1 MTKLGRGIG
10 ISFFNDFNFVYRT
23 SLTAACQQAD
33 PLRLAPFGLP
43 PGRGSPNPEGM
54 RLLFLGDVVGRS
66 GRAAIAEHVPR
77 LRQDCQLDFVVVNGE
92 NATGGM
98 GLSEAHS
105 KLLLEAGVDCL
116 TLGDHAFD
124 QKDMLAAIE
133 REPRIIRPVNF
144 SKAAPGKGY
153 RLFTT
158 PSGAK
163 VLVVQVLGQ
172 VFMKRAFDDPFSAL
186 ETILKSHPRGGL
198 AQAIIVDV
206 HCEATSEKMAI
217 GHFCDGKASLVVGTH
232 THVPT
237 GDAQILPGGTAYM
250 TDAGMC
256 GDYLSVI
263 GMDKAEP
270 LRRFLTGMP
279 KGRFTPGTGEAT
291 VSGVYVETDDRT
303 GAAKRVE
310 MVRLGGRLAP
320 SGPGLPGGT
329 P

>member
-1 MTKLGRGIG
+1 M
-10 ISFFNDFNFVYRT
+10 
-23 SLTAACQQAD
+23 
-33 PLRLAPFGLP
+33 
-43 PGRGSPNPEGM
+43 GM
-54 RLLFLGDVVGRS
+54 KLLFLGDVVGRS
-66 GRAAIAEHVPR
+66 GRAAITEHVPR
-77 LRQDCQLDFVVVNGE
+77 LRQEWKLDFVVVNGE

-98 GLSEAHS
+98 GLTEAHA
-105 KLLLEAGVDCL
+105 KTLLAAGVDCL

-144 SKAAPGKGY
+144 SKAAPGKGH

-158 PSGAK
+158 ASGAK

-206 HCEATSEKMAI
+206 HCEATSEKMAM

-237 GDAQILPGGTAYM
+237 GDAQILPGGTAYL

-256 GDYLSVI
+256 GDYHSVI
-263 GMDKAEP
+263 GMEKAEP

-279 KGRFTPGTGEAT
+279 KGRFTPATGEAT
-291 VSGVYVETDDRT
+291 LSGVYVETDDRT
-303 GAAKRVE
+303 GAAKSVQ

-320 SGPGLPGGT
+320 SGPGV
-329 P
+329 